1 MTKRTLVGI
10 ASLVAVASF
19 VLAPDDS
26 FADRRRHGRHDS
38 PKLHHVLPHH
48 VKPPHRHHHF
58 GPHPHFRPFVK
69 FGVVAPPPVI
79 YVPPP
84 VYATPRPYYGPYY
97 DPGLYA
103 PPPPPVYEPP
113 ASSFAPPGGTVSVA
127 PPMPNVIEYPNGRY
141 ELRGDGI
148 TTPYQWVW
156 IPNPPAGPPA
166 DAPGAPATPGPA
178 SKLELYRWTDAQGA
192 VHWTD
197 RYDAVPEQYRS
208 QVTRH

>member
-1 MTKRTLVGI
+1 MTKRTIVSI

-19 VLAPDDS
+19 VLAPGAS
-26 FADRRRHGRHDS
+26 FADRRHRGRDNS
-38 PKLHHVLPHH
+38 PKLHHALPHH
-48 VKPPHRHHHF
+48 VRPPHRHHHHF
-58 GPHPHFRPFVK
+58 GSDPHFRPFVR
-69 FGVVAPPPVI
+69 FGVVAPPPV
-79 YVPPP
+79 YV
-84 VYATPRPYYGPYY
+84 TPRPYYGPYY
-97 DPGLYA
+97 DPWLYA

-208 QVTRH
+208 QATRH

>member
-1 MTKRTLVGI
+1 MVVLGCLL
-10 ASLVAVASF
+10 ASLV
-19 VLAPDDS
+19 LTPDVS
-26 FADRRRHGRHDS
+26 FADRRHHGRDNS
-38 PKLHHVLPHH
+38 PKLHHALPHH
-48 VKPPHRHHHF
+48 VRPPHRRHHQF
-58 GPHPHFRPFVK
+58 GPPPHFRPFVK
-69 FGVVAPPPVI
+69 FGVVAPPPVV

-156 IPNPPAGPPA
+156 IPNPPAGPPP
-166 DAPGAPATPGPA
+166 DAPSAPDAPAAPGPA
-178 SKLELYRWTDAQGA
+178 SKLELYRWTDEQGA

-208 QVTRH
+208 QATRH